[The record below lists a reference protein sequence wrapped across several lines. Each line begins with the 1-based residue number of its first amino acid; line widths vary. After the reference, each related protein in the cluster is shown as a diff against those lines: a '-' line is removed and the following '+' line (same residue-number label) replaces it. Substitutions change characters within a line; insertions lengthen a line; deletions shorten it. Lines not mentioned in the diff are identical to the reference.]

1 MPRVHGIDIVP
12 RRGRGRARSRPGG
25 GFGVGRAAVNN
36 NVATIANNNVGTA
49 KDKQQNDTTVHSN
62 TVEDVNGDTLKLS
75 INDKVDSSVIAPE
88 SKGDDED
95 NNMKVTSESTNE
107 LPPTKSAEQT
117 SKPQADNTIQQASNS
132 TTTAASNN
140 NTIHIR
146 PQNKECLDQL
156 QFNTTSFSVQDIIHK
171 KSAPPPQQ
179 HETTGYNNNGMS
191 SFIGLG
197 PSLQKR
203 DEDMASN
210 KPVKYDKKEEVGES
224 IAREEADKEKMDD
237 QTPPELLAQQPTE
250 ETTTNK
256 PIVLNDSSTTNSNAQ
271 WLYNRCIKATKT
283 MEMKTKTPLT
293 LSIQTLS
300 AIHTTY
306 TKSNNVEEDGNDDD
320 TIDNTKKN
328 EILQTKLFELMN
340 ESSKRDIDYVFEIV
354 DKVDELL
361 EDTTLTEDSL
371 KEVASNA
378 SNATTAATAAN
389 SSNTS
394 DNVADGGEK
403 GNKDDE
409 KSTSSLAT
417 QPEIEPAEDNK
428 ASSESQRQ
436 QQQVKEVGEQQV
448 HATSNPGINSS
459 PRKMHRSRR
468 KKRPT
473 TTTNK
478 TTSEEQQQHQATNV
492 EEKVQAGK
500 DDTAENKAPQ
510 ADFPIAKDNDG
521 MDMQDDDKWSFLPA
535 EELQSIKEKMQ
546 DDQSS
551 SPQRVTRSRGLP
563 ENEEE
568 KVDDEG
574 ASSEDDVKEE
584 AMKPDETA
592 VKEKAKTA
600 TKKKKE
606 DVPLK
611 TDSPKETAKAK
622 TSRRGRRSNK
632 KNNLET
638 PLCSEES
645 PFDNKEV
652 YTKVKTRKRSEGG
665 KETVRLM
672 FTGFTAT
679 QKHMQMIETIG
690 AEYIESVE
698 DAHMATHVIV
708 SDGVVKLRR
717 TPKLMICVC
726 RTPQILSIEWL
737 EQSAASQRV
746 LDTDGYLLLNDRE
759 AEKRYEFTME
769 DTIRNGILARKKRG
783 GVLGGWSVYICSG
796 VAGNRAPTMKEL
808 HLSK

>member
-25 GFGVGRAAVNN
+25 GFGVGRATVNN
-36 NVATIANNNVGTA
+36 NVATTTSNNNLGEIA
-49 KDKQQNDTTVHSN
+49 KDKQQNDTDIHNN
-62 TVEDVNGDTLKLS
+62 TVEDINGDTLKLS
-75 INDKVDSSVIAPE
+75 INDKVDNGVATE
-88 SKGDDED
+88 SKDED
-95 NNMKVTSESTNE
+95 NNMKVASESTNE
-107 LPPTKSAEQT
+107 ITTKSSEQQT
-117 SKPQADNTIQQASNS
+117 TKPQAGNTSILQASSNS
-132 TTTAASNN
+132 TTASTSNN
-140 NTIHIR
+140 NTIQIR
-146 PQNKECLDQL
+146 PQNKECLNQL

-171 KSAPPPQQ
+171 KSKSPQQ
-179 HETTGYNNNGMS
+179 PHESTAADYNNNGMS

-197 PSLQKR
+197 PSLQR
-203 DEDMASN
+203 DEDEMTSDMPA
-210 KPVKYDKKEEVGES
+210 KEEE
-224 IAREEADKEKMDD
+224 AKEEADKEKEEDD
-237 QTPPELLAQQPTE
+237 QTPPELLAQQTNTYNPTIS
-250 ETTTNK
+250 N
-256 PIVLNDSSTTNSNAQ
+256 NSSTSNAQ
-271 WLYNRCIKATKT
+271 WLYNRCIKATQT

-293 LSIQTLS
+293 LAIQTLS
-300 AIHTTY
+300 AIHSTY
-306 TKSNNVEEDGNDDD
+306 NTSLTDNIDNVDEDDD
-320 TIDNTKKN
+320 IIDDNKKN

-378 SNATTAATAAN
+378 SNATTAATAAAAAA
-389 SSNTS
+389 SII
-394 DNVADGGEK
+394 VDGGEK
-403 GNKDDE
+403 GNKGNEE
-409 KSTSSLAT
+409 KSTGSLAT
-417 QPEIEPAEDNK
+417 QPDIEPKEDKK
-428 ASSESQRQ
+428 ALHEPQ
-436 QQQVKEVGEQQV
+436 QQQQGKEPEEQQQQ
-448 HATSNPGINSS
+448 ATSNPGINSS

-473 TTTNK
+473 TNK
-478 TTSEEQQQHQATNV
+478 NTSEEQQATNV
-492 EEKVQAGK
+492 EEEMQAGK
-500 DDTAENKAPQ
+500 DDTTDKAPPPQ
-510 ADFPIAKDNDG
+510 ADFPITKDNDV
-521 MDMQDDDKWSFLPA
+521 DMQDDDKWSFLPA

-551 SPQRVTRSRGLP
+551 SPQRVTRSRGMP

-574 ASSEDDVKEE
+574 AGEIDVNEATDEKVEVEPVAESSE
-584 AMKPDETA
+584 
-592 VKEKAKTA
+592 KEKAESA
-600 TKKKKE
+600 TKKENHK

-611 TDSPKETAKAK
+611 TDSPKETAKPK

-632 KNNLET
+632 KSNLET
-638 PLCSEES
+638 PLCSDES

-652 YTKVKTRKRSEGG
+652 YTKVKTRKRSEGT

-808 HLSK
+808 HLSE